1 MWCSRCQQ
9 DVPAQP
15 SPKTGKLCCP
25 RCSTEFRCET
35 PGVPPAEEPTS
46 AEASAS
52 ELSDSSFDSW
62 EFDEQLRQ
70 IGRRLSGG
78 SADSTQVKDH
88 LKREILRLDPPH
100 LTSPSWHVPDSPATK
115 PQRRKS
121 RRRKPTRAAT
131 GGSLAWSVLSVGTM
145 VLVCGAI
152 LLVWAVASDRGELWA
167 VGLPVAIIG
176 QVLLLIGLV
185 LQLDRLWRD
194 SRAAAAKLNK
204 VDVQL
209 HELRTTTTLMGTGG
223 ASPGSAFYSHLAGG
237 AGPHLLLND
246 LKGQL
251 DLLAMKISQEP

>member
-1 MWCSRCQQ
+1 MWCTRCQQ

-15 SPKTGKLCCP
+15 SPKSGELCCP
-25 RCSTEFRCET
+25 RCLTEFQREP
-35 PGVPPAEEPTS
+35 PGVRPAEEPTPV
-46 AEASAS
+46 EASPPESPGKA
-52 ELSDSSFDSW
+52 FDSW

-70 IGRRLSGG
+70 IGRRLGG
-78 SADSTQVKDH
+78 SRADGGQVKDH

-100 LTSPSWHVPDSPATK
+100 LTTPSWHVPDRPATK
-115 PQRRKS
+115 PP
-121 RRRKPTRAAT
+121 RRKPGRRLARKTT
-131 GGSLAWSVLSVGTM
+131 GGSLAWSALSVGTM

-167 VGLPVAIIG
+167 VGLPAAVIG
-176 QVLLLIGLV
+176 QVLLLVGLV

-194 SRAAAAKLNK
+194 SRAAAAKLSK

-209 HELRTTTTLMGTGG
+209 HELRATTTLMGTGG

-251 DLLAMKISQEP
+251 DLLAMKISQES